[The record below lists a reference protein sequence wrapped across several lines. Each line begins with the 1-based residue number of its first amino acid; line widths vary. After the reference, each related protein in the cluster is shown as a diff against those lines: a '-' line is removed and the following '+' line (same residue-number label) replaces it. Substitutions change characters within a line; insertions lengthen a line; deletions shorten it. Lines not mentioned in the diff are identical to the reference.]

1 MVALKK
7 TVVMKTKNNKTKNS
21 YMEVMK
27 KLSEKKGFEIKV
39 DDLFYAGM
47 EIVEVI
53 RKSYNEEKIKEK
65 WEKLIESVT
74 NPNQDEA
81 VYIRS
86 HGRNGASS
94 DSMLRL
100 LENVFNR
107 SFSIDKTNN
116 SQPKKLLKEFCC
128 GNYQDYQISHIFE
141 ERTNNPLLFTA
152 PWMVCYTP
160 KIIDPFTGHETK
172 GFSEYKEKFIDW
184 AFDKNREYIYKYN
197 EIIISYWVKL
207 KEYID
212 NSACQDYTEKF
223 NKRMIVT
230 LAPIVKEFEILSK
243 SEKEKKYIELFQ
255 EKAKK
260 S

>member
-1 MVALKK
+1 
-7 TVVMKTKNNKTKNS
+7 
-21 YMEVMK
+21 MEVMK
-27 KLSEKKGFEIKV
+27 KLSEIKGFEIKV

-47 EIVEVI
+47 KIVEVI

-94 DSMLRL
+94 DSMLIL

-128 GNYQDYQISHIFE
+128 DNYQDYQISHIFE

-160 KIIDPFTGHETK
+160 KIIDPFTGQILNQ
-172 GFSEYKEKFIDW
+172 GSLGVWFRDCAW
-184 AFDKNREYIYKYN
+184 
-197 EIIISYWVKL
+197 
-207 KEYID
+207 
-212 NSACQDYTEKF
+212 DYTTNTMF
-223 NKRMIVT
+223 GVSGSY
-230 LAPIVKEFEILSK
+230 LYSWD
-243 SEKEKKYIELFQ
+243 IENNTTTQ
-255 EKAKK
+255 G
-260 S
+260 